1 MLDGLESLSSEATRP
16 CARFVAASS
25 HPSRAVISSNL
36 PGSDRRLS
44 APGQPLARLQIGFCI
59 KSFLREVRSPA
70 FGSKAHPPAS
80 PATQWRATLALESR
94 DGSRTARI
102 YTDNFYPCE

>member
-1 MLDGLESLSSEATRP
+1 MQRGIG
-16 CARFVAASS
+16 FAASLEW
-25 HPSRAVISSNL
+25 PRGLIVRA
-36 PGSDRRLS
+36 DRVRF
-44 APGQPLARLQIGFCI
+44 PFARLQIGFCI
-59 KSFLREVRSPA
+59 ESFLREVRSPA